1 MAQAF
6 ITTVRLRQFDNLL
19 GKVTTEQ
26 KGTSAAEQAVMVHSL
41 LQNREYLEGVVRIVM
56 QSPERVVEGLV
67 SLVGDNMLTE

>member
-6 ITTVRLRQFDNLL
+6 ITTGRLRQFLYLL
-19 GKVTTEQ
+19 DKVATEQ
-26 KGTSAAEQAVMVHSL
+26 KGTAAAEQAVMVHSL

-67 SLVGDNMLTE
+67 SLVGDDMLKE